1 MPGSSPGMTSES
13 LSRLRS
19 LPVAPVDRR
28 HREFCEL
35 DAVDAADVERHH
47 FTAVGLAAAR
57 EHVDAAV
64 VAELMPDRVPVEQVF
79 LQIVLAGAEL
89 KTLRRQEREM
99 QALLGAD
106 RAVAG
111 GHHRKIGGAFEA
123 HQAAMAAAG
132 IGLRVGHRSA
142 P

>member
-35 DAVDAADVERHH
+35 D
-47 FTAVGLAAAR
+47 AVGLAAAR

-111 GHHRKIGGAFEA
+111 GHHRKIGGAYEA

-132 IGLRVGHRSA
+132 IGFCVRHRSA